1 MKLFFCNSNV
11 SSKLGFKPS
20 FSRFFSG
27 FTSKELIV
35 NSDIN
40 NVLLYDGNN
49 FKAVLFLPSLVAFW
63 NLIEAMKTDSINNN
77 LSLILE
83 FKDFYLSLTNILKQ
97 LEPGKY
103 SFGGTPLLLSKIFRW
118 LLFNWMLY

>member
-49 FKAVLFLPSLVAFW
+49 FKAVLFLPSLVAFLD
-63 NLIEAMKTDSINNN
+63 LIIDEEFRAGQREPKTKEEIYSAMIVLGF
-77 LSLILE
+77 LS
-83 FKDFYLSLTNILKQ
+83 
-97 LEPGKY
+97 
-103 SFGGTPLLLSKIFRW
+103 
-118 LLFNWMLY
+118 